1 MKYLKSNVAVAF
13 LLAGSVFISLAV
25 FAEEGGGHYQL
36 HGDVVPIPED
46 GIHDPEN
53 DAVKTLQPPAEAMR
67 DFPRD
72 ARGVINW
79 VETLDSGIIAPR
91 TGLTGS
97 EKMHSVDFDVI
108 FKNTASISTDGALV

>member
-36 HGDVVPIPED
+36 HGDVVPIPE
-46 GIHDPEN
+46 N

-79 VETLDSGIIAPR
+79 VETLDSGIIVLR
-91 TGLTGS
+91 IGLIGS
-97 EKMHSVDFDVI
+97 EKMDELLICKFIHFI
-108 FKNTASISTDGALV
+108 FLLCDQNND